1 MSITVGAF
9 FIHVYYAHSHFHV
22 FFFFG
27 NVLLQEFVV
36 AYLLPVLY
44 ITEIHGHKSRHEQSM
59 AIN

>member
-1 MSITVGAF
+1 MFTTHTRIFTFS
-9 FIHVYYAHSHFHV
+9 
-22 FFFFG
+22 FFG